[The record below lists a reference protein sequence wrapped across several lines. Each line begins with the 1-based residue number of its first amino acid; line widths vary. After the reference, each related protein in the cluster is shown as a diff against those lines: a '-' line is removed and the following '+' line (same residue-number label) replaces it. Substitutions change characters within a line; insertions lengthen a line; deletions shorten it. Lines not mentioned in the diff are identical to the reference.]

1 MRILV
6 TGGAGFIG
14 SNLVRASLEAGDEV
28 RVLDDLSTGR
38 EENLHGL
45 ERDVEFVRG
54 SVTETALVEL
64 AVRNCEVV
72 FHQAALA
79 SVPRSVADPV
89 ATHRANVLGTLCL
102 LDAAREA
109 GVRRVVLASSSSVY
123 GDTAVLPKE
132 EAMVPSP
139 RSPYALQ
146 KLTVERYCE
155 QYLRLYRLDSIA
167 LRFFNVFGP
176 RQDPESDYAAVIPLF
191 IRALGSSE
199 RPRIFGDGHQS
210 RDFTYVDDVVR
221 ANRCAA
227 MAPTEAAGAVLNI
240 ARGGRV
246 TLLEL
251 IDAIAAAFGK
261 EPPEPIFEAP
271 REGDVLHSEAAVER
285 AASVLG
291 WSAKVSL
298 EQGLRETVAYF
309 TGRRPT

>member
-1 MRILV
+1 MQVLV

-38 EENLHGL
+38 SENLDGL

-54 SVTETALVEL
+54 SVTEPGTVGR
-64 AVRNCEVV
+64 AVRDCEVI

-89 ATHRANVLGTLCL
+89 TTHRANVLGTLCL
-102 LDAAREA
+102 LDAARKA

-123 GDTAVLPKE
+123 GDTAVLPKQE
-132 EAMVPSP
+132 EMVPSP

-155 QYLRLYRLDSIA
+155 QYLRLYGLDSIA
-167 LRFFNVFGP
+167 LRYFNVFGP

-191 IRALGSSE
+191 IRAIGGSE
-199 RPRIFGDGHQS
+199 RPRVFGDGHQS
-210 RDFTYVDDVVR
+210 RDFTFVDDVVR

-227 MAPTEAAGAVLNI
+227 LAPPQAAGAILNI

-261 EPPEPIFEAP
+261 QPPEPIFEAA
-271 REGDVLHSEAAVER
+271 REGDVRHSEAEVRR
-285 AASVLG
+285 AESVLG
-291 WSAKVSL
+291 WTAKISL
-298 EQGLRETVAYF
+298 EQGLRETVAHF
-309 TGRRPT
+309 MDQEPT